1 MNWLV
6 VVIFSGVVGGYQDL
20 YILQQPSFVSKEECR
35 TGLSSEE
42 LKVEL
47 TKQLT
52 KEYTA
57 YKPIERIVCA
67 TQKQIQEVLNDSY
80 GKRDT

>member
-6 VVIFSGVVGGYQDL
+6 VVIFSGIVGGYQDL
-20 YILQQPSFVSKEECR
+20 YILQQPSFVSREECR
-35 TGLSSEE
+35 TKLSTEE
-42 LKVEL
+42 LRVAL

-67 TQKQIQEVLNDSY
+67 TEKHIQQVLNDSY

>member
-42 LKVEL
+42 LRVAL
-47 TKQLT
+47 TKKLT
-52 KEYTA
+52 KEYIT

-67 TQKQIQEVLNDSY
+67 TEKQIQQVLNDSY

>member
-20 YILQQPSFVSKEECR
+20 YILQKPSFVSREECR
-35 TGLSSEE
+35 MGLGSEE
-42 LKVEL
+42 LKVAL
-47 TKQLT
+47 TRQLT

-67 TQKQIQEVLNDSY
+67 TQKQIQQVLNDSY

>member
-35 TGLSSEE
+35 TKLSTEE
-42 LKVEL
+42 LRVAL
-47 TKQLT
+47 TKKLT
-52 KEYTA
+52 KEYIT
-57 YKPIERIVCA
+57 
-67 TQKQIQEVLNDSY
+67 
-80 GKRDT
+80 

>member
-35 TGLSSEE
+35 TGLGSEE
-42 LKVEL
+42 LRVAL

-67 TQKQIQEVLNDSY
+67 TQKQIQQVLNDSY

>member
-20 YILQQPSFVSKEECR
+20 YILQQPSFVSKEECK
-35 TGLSSEE
+35 TGLDSEE
-42 LKVEL
+42 LKVAL

-67 TQKQIQEVLNDSY
+67 TEKQIQEVLNDSY

>member
-20 YILQQPSFVSKEECR
+20 YILQQPSFVSKEECK
-35 TGLSSEE
+35 TGLGSEE
-42 LKVEL
+42 LKVAL
-47 TKQLT
+47 TQQLT

-67 TQKQIQEVLNDSY
+67 TEKQIQEVLNDSY

>member
-20 YILQQPSFVSKEECR
+20 YILQEPNFVSREECR
-35 TGLSSEE
+35 TKLGTEQ
-42 LKVEL
+42 LKVAL

-80 GKRDT
+80 GKKDT

>member
-6 VVIFSGVVGGYQDL
+6 VVIFSGIVGGYQDL
-20 YILQQPSFVSKEECR
+20 YILQEPSFVSREECR
-35 TGLSSEE
+35 TKLSTEQ
-42 LKVEL
+42 LRVAL
-47 TKQLT
+47 TRQLT
-52 KEYTA
+52 KEYPA

-67 TQKQIQEVLNDSY
+67 TEKQIQQVLNDSY

>member
-35 TGLSSEE
+35 TKLSTEE
-42 LKVEL
+42 LRVAL
-47 TKQLT
+47 TKKLT
-52 KEYTA
+52 KA
-57 YKPIERIVCA
+57 YNI
-67 TQKQIQEVLNDSY
+67 
-80 GKRDT
+80 

>member
-42 LKVEL
+42 LRVAL
-47 TKQLT
+47 TKKLT
-52 KEYTA
+52 KEYN
-57 YKPIERIVCA
+57 I
-67 TQKQIQEVLNDSY
+67 
-80 GKRDT
+80 